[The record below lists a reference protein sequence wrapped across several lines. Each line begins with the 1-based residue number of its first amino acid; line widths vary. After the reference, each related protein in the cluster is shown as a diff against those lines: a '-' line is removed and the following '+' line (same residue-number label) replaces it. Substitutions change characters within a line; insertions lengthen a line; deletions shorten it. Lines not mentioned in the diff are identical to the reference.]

1 EQTKGGDFEDIDFH
15 NFKAVDYPR
24 KMSWEK
30 TKPGVFGRVAIGNP
44 ILTNQKTDEDGNDVT
59 LEAGWIVVV
68 KSMKFKLV

>member
-1 EQTKGGDFEDIDFH
+1 
-15 NFKAVDYPR
+15 
-24 KMSWEK
+24 MSWEK

-68 KSMKFKLV
+68 YSMKFKLV